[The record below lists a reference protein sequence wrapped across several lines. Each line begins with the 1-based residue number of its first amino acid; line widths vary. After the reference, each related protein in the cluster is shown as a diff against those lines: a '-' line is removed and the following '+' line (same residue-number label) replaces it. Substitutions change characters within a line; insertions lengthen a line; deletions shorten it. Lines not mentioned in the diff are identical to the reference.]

1 MPVDI
6 AATDDED
13 GGPGAAGT
21 QELEEAIFGVSVDI
35 AAIPVCNNTIKGAIT
50 DGGKNANDGP

>member
-35 AAIPVCNNTIKGAIT
+35 AAIPVCNNAIKGAIT
-50 DGGKNANDGP
+50 DGGKKCK